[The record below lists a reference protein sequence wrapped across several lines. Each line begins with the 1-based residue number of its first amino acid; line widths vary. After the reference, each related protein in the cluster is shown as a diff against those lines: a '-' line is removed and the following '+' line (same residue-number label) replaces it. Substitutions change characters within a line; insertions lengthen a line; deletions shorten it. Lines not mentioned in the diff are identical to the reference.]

1 MGAALRRVG
10 PLRLRLVAVT
20 VVSVVIAISLCG
32 VLVHLLVSQAED
44 DRLRTMAREQL
55 GQVQSI
61 YAQTGVRS
69 FGAKMN
75 DREVPQE
82 LRESALS
89 GNVATARIKRDD
101 EDLIIAATPVT
112 IDSETSVLSIE
123 LSAAASMEVLRQ
135 LDRTLLGA
143 GIGSSAVVLVL
154 AGFVSSGLTRRLA
167 AASTAASRLAEDVGA
182 GSDVSTVAQTIRTG
196 RYPDEVDGLARAVD
210 SMAVRLRT
218 KLETEQRFTA
228 DLAHELRTPLTGLV
242 MAASL
247 LEDSRPAELVKERT
261 ERLRV
266 LVEDLLEVSRFEAGA
281 VEADAEPARLVR
293 SVHSAVK
300 RARQEGIPGAELV
313 QVLPEGGAAAADPLV
328 MVEQRRLDRIVSN
341 LIKNATAHGRPPLL
355 LNVQGPLLVAT
366 DEGGGFPEAVLE
378 AGPHRFQT
386 RGGGW
391 GLGLT
396 IVRGQATVQG
406 ATFALSNAP
415 EGGAR
420 VTLRF
425 QLAPQQLLDEVCP
438 EALARAGGSGGGT
451 GSTRGPADARRP
463 GGGWNDG
470 AHE

>member
-1 MGAALRRVG
+1 MSRWRPRRIVGAGLRRVG
-10 PLRLRLVAVT
+10 PLRLRLVLVT
-20 VVSVVIAISLCG
+20 VVSVFLAISLCG
-32 VLVHLLVSQAED
+32 ILVHLLVSQAED
-44 DRLRTMAREQL
+44 DRLRNMAREQL

-75 DREVPQE
+75 DRNVPE
-82 LRESALS
+82 DLRESALA
-89 GNVATARIKRDD
+89 GNVATARIKLGNDS
-101 EDLIIAATPVT
+101 ETVIAATPVT

-123 LSAAASMEVLRQ
+123 LSAAASIEVLRQ
-135 LDRTLLGA
+135 LDRTLIGA
-143 GIGSSAVVLVL
+143 GIGSSVVVLVL

-167 AASTAASRLAEDVGA
+167 AASTAASALAEGVGQGA
-182 GSDVSTVAQTIRTG
+182 DGRTVAQSIRTG
-196 RYPDEVDGLARAVD
+196 RFPDEVDSLARAVD
-210 SMAVRLRT
+210 SMAERLRT
-218 KLETEQRFTA
+218 KLEMEQRFTA

-281 VEADAEPARLVR
+281 VEADLEPAGLER
-293 SVHSAVK
+293 SVRSAVK
-300 RARQEGIPGAELV
+300 RARQEGVPSAELV
-313 QVLPEGGAAAADPLV
+313 EVVPGDTDPPLI

-341 LIKNATAHGRPPLL
+341 LIKNAAAHGRPPL
-355 LNVQGPLLVAT
+355 VIRVDGPLLIAT
-366 DEGGGFPEAVLE
+366 DAGKGFPESILD

-396 IVRGQATVQG
+396 IVRGQASVQG

-415 EGGAR
+415 DGGAR
-420 VTLRF
+420 ITLRF
-425 QLAPQQLLDEVCP
+425 REAPQELLNEVCP
-438 EALARAGGSGGGT
+438 EALARSGG
-451 GSTRGPADARRP
+451 RKAE
-463 GGGWNDG
+463 WNDG
-470 AHE
+470 THE